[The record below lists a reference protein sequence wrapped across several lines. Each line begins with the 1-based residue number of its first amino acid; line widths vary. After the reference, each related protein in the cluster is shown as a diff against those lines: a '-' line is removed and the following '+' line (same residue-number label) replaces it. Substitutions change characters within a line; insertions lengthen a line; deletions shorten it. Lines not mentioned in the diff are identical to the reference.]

1 VNPMADLLIQLRQD
15 RLLTTAEI
23 LYYFP
28 DYPALL
34 QQYLWQD
41 YDRAPEFPHF
51 RKFMHFWQRNL
62 DGRVHSV
69 RIASAGLILPGRFE
83 CRGDERRF
91 S

>member
-1 VNPMADLLIQLRQD
+1 MADLLIQLRQD

-28 DYPALL
+28 DYPTLL

-41 YDRAPEFPHF
+41 YDRAPEFPSF
-51 RKFMHFWQRNL
+51 RKFMHFWRQNL

-69 RIASAGLILPGRFE
+69 RIASAGLILPGKFE
-83 CRGDERRF
+83 CREGEQTSF
-91 S
+91 